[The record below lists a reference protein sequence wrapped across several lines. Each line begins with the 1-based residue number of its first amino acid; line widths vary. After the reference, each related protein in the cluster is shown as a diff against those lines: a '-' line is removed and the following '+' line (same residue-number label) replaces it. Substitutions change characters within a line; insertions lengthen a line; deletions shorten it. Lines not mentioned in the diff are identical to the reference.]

1 MSKGKEHIVF
11 YDGDCGFCNRAV
23 QWILEKEKSPIIH
36 FSSIQ
41 SSFAQRFLNG
51 KGVMPD
57 LSTVYFYSDGQLFS
71 ESAAAFQLCLFL
83 RNPYRVLRFFRVLP
97 RALTNAVYRGIAK
110 RRHRMAKGYCIMP
123 TADQK
128 DRFIAE

>member
-1 MSKGKEHIVF
+1 VSKGKEHIVF

-36 FSSIQ
+36 FSAIQ
-41 SSFAQRFLNG
+41 SPFAQRFLNG

-57 LSTVYFYSDGQLFS
+57 LSTVYFYSDDQVYS

-97 RALTNAVYRGIAK
+97 RTLTNAVYRAITK
-110 RRHRMAKGYCIMP
+110 RRHRIGSGYCIAP
-123 TADQK
+123 TPAQK
-128 DRFIAE
+128 DRFITE